1 MLKSIQRQSKE
12 YGHDSKKDKV
22 YRYLLTLFFIM
33 TQQTP
38 PNRGGKVSRRDFLK
52 LMAAAGTVMTFVPFV
67 DWGKFLPNPT
77 GSVSARAKVEL
88 PNGSQAN
95 VKTFPVNSSESVI
108 YPKTDDPVLNKESFR
123 IWQFIRL
130 PEELGGSKTDESAF
144 RMYSMVCLH
153 LWCLW
158 KYWPDP
164 GRKRGE
170 CPCHGSMYDPLTG
183 EAFAGPASLQA
194 PPSNVLARLDLEID
208 NEGNIWIKP
217 PNWSPHGNGVVGY
230 GRFLRT

>member
-1 MLKSIQRQSKE
+1 MA
-12 YGHDSKKDKV
+12 
-22 YRYLLTLFFIM
+22 
-33 TQQTP
+33 QQTP
-38 PNRGGKVSRRDFLK
+38 PDKGGKVSRRDFLK
-52 LMAAAGTVMTFVPFV
+52 LMAAAGTVITFVPFV
-67 DWGKFLPNPT
+67 DWGKFLPNPS
-77 GSVSARAKVEL
+77 GKVAEKAKVEL
-88 PNGSQAN
+88 PDGTQAN
-95 VKTFPVNSSESVI
+95 AKTFQVNHSESVI

-130 PEELGGSKTDESAF
+130 PEELGGTKNDVSAF

-183 EAFAGPASLQA
+183 KAFAGPASLQA
-194 PPSNVLARLDLEID
+194 PPANVLARLDLEVD
-208 NEGNIWIKP
+208 GEGNIWIKP
-217 PNWSPHGNGVVGY
+217 PNWSPNGNGIVGF
-230 GRFLRT
+230 GRFLKE

>member
-1 MLKSIQRQSKE
+1 
-12 YGHDSKKDKV
+12 
-22 YRYLLTLFFIM
+22 M

-67 DWGKFLPNPT
+67 DWGKFLPNPS
-77 GSVSARAKVEL
+77 GNISARAKVEL
-88 PNGSQAN
+88 PNGTQAN
-95 VKTFPVNSSESVI
+95 VNTFPVNSSESVI

-130 PEELGGSKTDESAF
+130 PEELGGSKNDISAF

-158 KYWPDP
+158 KYWPGE

-170 CPCHGSMYDPLTG
+170 CPCHGSMYDPVTG
-183 EAFAGPASLQA
+183 KAFAGPASLQS
-194 PPSNVLARLDLEID
+194 PPSNILPKLDLEVD
-208 NEGNIWIKP
+208 KDGYLWILP
-217 PNWSPHGNGVVGY
+217 PNWSVNGNGIVGY
-230 GRFLRT
+230 GRFAA

>member
-1 MLKSIQRQSKE
+1 
-12 YGHDSKKDKV
+12 
-22 YRYLLTLFFIM
+22 M
-33 TQQTP
+33 TQQAP
-38 PNRGGKVSRRDFLK
+38 SGSRGNVSRRDFLK
-52 LMAAAGTVMTFVPFV
+52 LMAAAGTVLTFIPFI
-67 DWGKFLPNPT
+67 DWGKFLPNPA
-77 GSVSARAKVEL
+77 GKISQKAKVEL
-88 PNGSQAN
+88 PDGSQAN
-95 VKTFPVNSSESVI
+95 VKTFPVNHSESVI
-108 YPKTDDPVLNKESFR
+108 YPKTNDAVLNKESFR

-130 PEELGGSKTDESAF
+130 PEELGGTKNDVSAF

-183 EAFAGPASLQA
+183 QAFAGPASLQS

-208 NEGNIWIKP
+208 NAGDIWIKP
-217 PNWSPHGNGVVGY
+217 PNWSPNGNGVVGF
-230 GRFLRT
+230 GRFLKE